1 MAIVRFFNKKNSRNE
16 KGRYTLKRALEYI
29 TNPEKTH
36 YWSDGLYVD
45 AENALERM
53 SIVKR
58 FYNKED
64 GRSYIHFTISFKGKK
79 DKNQLYEFA
88 EAVSYEFSDYQSL
101 FAIHQNTRNYHIH
114 FVINSVSVKNGKKFS
129 QSRLDLEYFKKNIS
143 NLERHFG
150 LGGGEVT
157 IYEID
162 DFEDDMDNVECE
174 DENSGYAPEFNRE
187 AFEKYASTIPD
198 FDTLEELICPMIF
211 YDGDKELLEP
221 MIFYK
226 KPMKGEKKQ

>member
-129 QSRLDLEYFKKNIS
+129 QSRLDLEHFKKI
-143 NLERHFG
+143 
-150 LGGGEVT
+150 
-157 IYEID
+157 
-162 DFEDDMDNVECE
+162 
-174 DENSGYAPEFNRE
+174 
-187 AFEKYASTIPD
+187 
-198 FDTLEELICPMIF
+198 
-211 YDGDKELLEP
+211 
-221 MIFYK
+221 
-226 KPMKGEKKQ
+226 